1 LNEIQ
6 KYFHYRQD
14 LIEQYLKGDLSKN
27 EYLLRN
33 YEAVFSLKI
42 KPFKNIDTI
51 EKALFNY
58 QYFNAIAKNVR
69 MNAPVHNP
77 GAAGAQGLSNEG
89 LELANYYY
97 RKKDAATWKILR
109 MLDFAGVTAYFIR
122 TYSRV
127 LRGKLYEIVL
137 EDMPSLPGLTV
148 LHSTDEALL
157 NTLRAEGVFS
167 EGVRQSVVD
176 NYINQKY

>member
-1 LNEIQ
+1 MNAIQ

-27 EYLLRN
+27 EYLTRN
-33 YEAVFSLKI
+33 YEAVFDLKI

-58 QYFNAIAKNVR
+58 QYYNAIAKSVR
-69 MNAPVHNP
+69 MNSPA
-77 GAAGAQGLSNEG
+77 GAEAAGAAY
-89 LELANYYY
+89 ELAEHYY
-97 RKKDAATWKILR
+97 RKKDAATWKIMR
-109 MLDFAGVTAYFIR
+109 MLDFKGAEAYFIR
-122 TYSRV
+122 TFSRI
-127 LRGKLYEIVL
+127 LRGRLYEIVL
-137 EDMPSLPGLTV
+137 EEIPSLPGSTV

-157 NTLRAEGVFS
+157 NTLRAEGVFT